1 MGKIFQKL
9 LGLIFFIPLFGWSQI
24 PPASFS
30 AADSLFSNQ
39 RFSEARDMYAA
50 LLEKTNR
57 ISKADLLKLAFMEE
71 ARGNPLEAI
80 FYLHQFYLLQP
91 EKDVKLKIEE
101 MADQNKYQ
109 GYSVDEADYAY
120 FLYRTYSPYVEKFF
134 QIMALVVFLLV
145 VYRKIRGISL
155 GYSPIFTLIFL
166 VAAAYFTNFSL
177 PYKRAILSGEK
188 TLLMTDPSAGS
199 SVVAVLEKGHRVEW
213 MGEQDVWLEIRWNE
227 KTGWVKKSSLL
238 FFL

>member
-1 MGKIFQKL
+1 
-9 LGLIFFIPLFGWSQI
+9 
-24 PPASFS
+24 
-30 AADSLFSNQ
+30 
-39 RFSEARDMYAA
+39 MYAA

-101 MADQNKYQ
+101 MADQNKFQ

-155 GYSPIFTLIFL
+155 GYSPIFTLLFL
-166 VAAAYFTNFSL
+166 MAAAYFTNFSL